1 MTEYEKKLEELR
13 SICEWLQEHGSEVD
27 EQDGAVIIAFEN
39 PGKPFSACL
48 SASGRAKKLFALHL
62 ASLECMKKSADVFA
76 DEDEPEEMKT
86 IALQ

>member
-13 SICEWLQEHGSEVD
+13 SICEWLQEHGEEVD

-39 PGKPFSACL
+39 PEAHFSACL
-48 SASGRAKKLFALHL
+48 MASGRFTKLMALHL
-62 ASLECMKKSADVFA
+62 ATLECMKKNAGG
-76 DEDEPEEMKT
+76 DEAEEMKT